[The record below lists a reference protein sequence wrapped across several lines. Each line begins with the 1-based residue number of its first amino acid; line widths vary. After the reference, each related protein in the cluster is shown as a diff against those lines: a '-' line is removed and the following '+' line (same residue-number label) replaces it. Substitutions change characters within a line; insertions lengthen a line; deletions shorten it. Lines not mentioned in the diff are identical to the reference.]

1 MITTIDSR
9 PRRRRA
15 FGALLGAVLARATS
29 SVQGIRARQEAARA
43 AHSLRSLGDHQL
55 RDIGVSRAAM
65 ERTRGPSSPRTLYVH
80 VEH

>member
-1 MITTIDSR
+1 MIITIHSR

-15 FGALLGAVLARATS
+15 FGALIGAVLARATS
-29 SVQGIRARQEAARA
+29 GVQGIRARQDAARA
-43 AHSLRSLGDHQL
+43 AHSLRALCDHQL

-65 ERTRGPSSPRTLYVH
+65 ERTLEPSSPRTLYVH